1 MKLNEA
7 RKKMRSTLGMD
18 LNIGVEEAIENFW
31 LMGDFLELGEIK
43 KQKVSKAI
51 IKRGKLLAKYKKAIN
66 TFNSEIKKNKDE
78 EFYEKIAKKG
88 WTFGRND
95 LDDKFK
101 DFVKDTNKIRKKFSS
116 LPADNLHITKNIDKA
131 FKEIETTTKFITQ
144 SFNKGDIE
152 IASMILSF
160 TDKSTSDIAKL
171 VPLSNYNDMSNV
183 DISKLGKN
191 AFKKIKKITS
201 NIKKKRVKHYLSSF
215 KI

>member
-1 MKLNEA
+1 MKQKKNEIYFGNGFKHRSWRSY
-7 RKKMRSTLGMD
+7 RK
-18 LNIGVEEAIENFW
+18 
-31 LMGDFLELGEIK
+31 FLVNGWFSWTRRNK

-191 AFKKIKKITS
+191 SFQKNKKNKPVI
-201 NIKKKRVKHYLSSF
+201 
-215 KI
+215 